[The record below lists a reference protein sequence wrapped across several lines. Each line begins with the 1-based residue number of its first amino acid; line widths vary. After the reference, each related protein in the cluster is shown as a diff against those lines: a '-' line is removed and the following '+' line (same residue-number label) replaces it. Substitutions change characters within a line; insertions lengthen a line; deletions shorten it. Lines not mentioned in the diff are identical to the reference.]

1 MLNTII
7 NIIILIISKAIL
19 YAWGGMYMDDDAN
32 FGIELDKVIEDSDK
46 LILGILRKLYKRFK
60 FNSNTK

>member
-1 MLNTII
+1 
-7 NIIILIISKAIL
+7 
-19 YAWGGMYMDDDAN
+19 MYMDDDAN